1 MTASLTRDLTGLLHA
16 RSVCLIGASG
26 DTARVAGQPL
36 QLLLKHGFA
45 GSIVC
50 VNPKYD
56 NILGQPCYPSISA
69 LPQPTDVA
77 LITLPAA
84 QVPEAIRACGLKGIR
99 NVVVLSAGFEE
110 TEGGR
115 ALGAAVARHARELGV
130 TVVGPNSEGL
140 WSPAS
145 RLLLTHGTAANR
157 DTVLAGPVTVLSQ
170 SGSIG
175 AAVVRSLQDAG
186 VGCRYFISLGNETD
200 LTLCDC
206 VDWMVR
212 EGGSRVILLFIEG
225 LRDGA
230 RLIRSARQAAAQ
242 GIAIAALKAGS
253 SAAGRAATASHTGK
267 MASSSRVYS
276 SLFRQAGITEVKT
289 LVELIEAGEVLSLPP
304 AAPGGDQLG
313 VISASGG
320 CRALIADAA
329 ERMALRLPSFS
340 AETQAQ
346 VECITEGQGVA
357 TNPIDLP
364 VGTLY
369 NPERFNALCQAVAAD
384 PHSGAI
390 LVQYAN
396 RGIRQIADHVPL
408 LVAMRKRTGKAIAV
422 SFLGDTPPLEVR
434 QQLREGGVLCA
445 REPDQAIRQLG
456 WLHARTHA
464 TALVQ
469 RLSPGSEP
477 EAAHT
482 VPHSWQEQIGLLA
495 RCGIAVPQWRA
506 VGPDADPMES
516 TRGMAFP
523 VAVKAFP
530 QQADHKAEAGL
541 VLIGVQDGAPLRDAV
556 ARIRARLGGT
566 ADVLVQEMVSGG
578 VEVLLAAHNDPDFG
592 PVLALGTGGST
603 VEWLADV
610 AYLAMPVTPDEVER
624 ALDGLKLA
632 QLLRPF
638 RGRPASDR
646 AALVAAAC
654 RLAQVFQATEGLR
667 EAEINPLF
675 VGQIGAAL
683 CAVDV
688 LTQ

>member
-1 MTASLTRDLTGLLHA
+1 MNASRDLTGLLHA
-16 RSVCLIGASG
+16 SSVCLIGASG

-84 QVPEAIRACGLKGIR
+84 HVPGAIRECGVKGIR

-115 ALGAAVARHARELGV
+115 ELGAAVARYATQYGV

-140 WSPAS
+140 WSPSS

-186 VGCRYFISLGNETD
+186 VGCRYFVSLGNETD
-200 LTLCDC
+200 LTMCDC
-206 VDWMVR
+206 VDWMVQ

-230 RLIRSARQAAAQ
+230 CLIHAAREAARQ
-242 GIAIAALKAGS
+242 GIVIAALKAGA
-253 SAAGRAATASHTGK
+253 SAAGREATASHTGK

-276 SLFRQAGITEVKT
+276 SLFRQAGIIEVKT

-304 AAPGGDQLG
+304 AAAGGDKLG
-313 VISASGG
+313 IISASGG

-329 ERMALRLPSFS
+329 ERVALTLPSF
-340 AETQAQ
+340 AADTQAQ
-346 VECITEGQGVA
+346 VERITEGQGVA

-364 VGTLY
+364 VSTLY
-369 NPERFNALCQAVAAD
+369 NVDRFTELGHAIAAD
-384 PHSGAI
+384 ANSGAI

-396 RGIRQIADHVPL
+396 RGSRQIAEHVPL
-408 LVAMRKRTGKAIAV
+408 LVAMRERSGKAVAV
-422 SFLGDTPPLEVR
+422 SFLGDTLPPEVR
-434 QQLREGGVLCA
+434 LQLREGGVLCA
-445 REPDQAIRQLG
+445 REPDQAIRQLS

-464 TALVQ
+464 KTLVPTVTPNAEAL
-469 RLSPGSEP
+469 
-477 EAAHT
+477 AAQAM
-482 VPHSWQEQIGLLA
+482 PCNWQQQINMLE
-495 RCGIAVPQWRA
+495 RCSIAVPAWRA
-506 VGPDADPMES
+506 VAPDVDAVEA
-516 TRGMAFP
+516 TRGMNFP

-530 QQADHKAEAGL
+530 QQADHKAETGL

-556 ARIRARLGGT
+556 AQIRSRLGAGQ
-566 ADVLVQEMVSGG
+566 DVLVQEMVAGG
-578 VEVLLAAHNDPDFG
+578 VEVLLAAHTDPDFG
-592 PVLALGTGGST
+592 PVLAIGTGGST

-610 AYLAMPVTPDEVER
+610 AYLAMPVTPAEVER

-632 QLLRPF
+632 QLLLPF
-638 RGRPASDR
+638 RGRPAADR
-646 AALVAAAC
+646 AALVKAAC
-654 RLAQVFQATEGLR
+654 RFAQVFESTEGLR

-675 VGQIGAAL
+675 VRRVGAGL